1 MKLQESKY
9 FVEERGIT
17 YYFSTEL
24 HKLKFMKR
32 LEENR
37 KEVTDRLYKRYR
49 SCLHSDYLA
58 DLYLYQTIENRGFYI
73 KLYNGQSYKSNDEFL
88 LYINPVDMG

>member
-37 KEVTDRLYKRYR
+37 KEVNARIYKRYR
-49 SCLHSDYLA
+49 VNLHSDYLA
-58 DLYLYQTIENRGFYI
+58 DLYLYQVIENRGFYI
-73 KLYNGQSYKSNDEFL
+73 KVNNLNEYKSNDDFL
-88 LYINPVDMG
+88 LYTVLTSMG